1 MATTRFDT
9 ISRLFAQRKA
19 ATRIARAATPSA
31 GNGEKVPYLFVQSFE
46 SGTIAPKKGEA
57 GTYTVALDH
66 GLGQTL
72 YFADRPSHD
81 VGAVPTGRFLQ
92 GFGFPPDNPPNAA
105 LVVDDGNGGTDL
117 TVVEL
122 TNPLVDPTGPR
133 VIYDVTVLKNW
144 RDTTDLGLQA
154 APADLADLPHS
165 FGPTHLF
172 IDDCPDESIY
182 CQVGGGGYVPG
193 TEEWYKQPMCYNYL
207 ICMPCEP
214 YGHTQPDRCATVHYW
229 DNNCN
234 SFPACQNLCKA
245 AITGDSIGIWRGDC

>member
-9 ISRLFAQRKA
+9 IAKLFARRRE
-19 ATRIARAATPSA
+19 ATAHAATPSA
-31 GNGEKVPYLFVQSFE
+31 WDGEKIPYLFVQSFE
-46 SGTIAPKKGEA
+46 SGTIAPKDGEG
-57 GTYTVALDH
+57 GTYTVTLEH

-72 YFADRPSHD
+72 YFADRPSRD
-81 VGAVPTGRFLQ
+81 VGAVPTGRFLE
-92 GFGFPPDNPPNAA
+92 GLGFPPDNPPNAA

-172 IDDCPDESIY
+172 IDDCAD
-182 CQVGGGGYVPG
+182 GYVDCWWGSDMKTHFTGLPF
-193 TEEWYKQPMCYNYL
+193 CYNYL

-214 YGHTQPDRCATVHYW
+214 YGHTQPDQCATRDYW
-229 DNNCN
+229 SDKCN
-234 SFPACQNLCKA
+234 ANVDACGGPCYATFPGSLLICK
-245 AITGDSIGIWRGDC
+245 S